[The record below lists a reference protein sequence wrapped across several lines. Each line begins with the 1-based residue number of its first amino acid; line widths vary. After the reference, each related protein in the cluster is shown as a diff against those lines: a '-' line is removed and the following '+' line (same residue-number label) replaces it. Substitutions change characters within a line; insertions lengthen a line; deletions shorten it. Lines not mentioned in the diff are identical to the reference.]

1 LEVYLVKACSNFE
14 RSRMDANDALA
25 GEPGDDIMGG
35 KLTNL
40 TFGLNWYI
48 NSNIII
54 RLNHS
59 RVETDED
66 AKIEN
71 ADVNIT
77 AARLEFLF

>member
-1 LEVYLVKACSNFE
+1 
-14 RSRMDANDALA
+14 
-25 GEPGDDIMGG
+25 MGG